1 MTMSGAMIIMMVLMM
16 GAMLVGAGAA
26 LWTRARR
33 RIKQGRE
40 RKP

>member
-1 MTMSGAMIIMMVLMM
+1 MIVVMVVMM
-16 GAMLVGAGAA
+16 GAMLVGVGAA
-26 LWTRARR
+26 LWTRVRR